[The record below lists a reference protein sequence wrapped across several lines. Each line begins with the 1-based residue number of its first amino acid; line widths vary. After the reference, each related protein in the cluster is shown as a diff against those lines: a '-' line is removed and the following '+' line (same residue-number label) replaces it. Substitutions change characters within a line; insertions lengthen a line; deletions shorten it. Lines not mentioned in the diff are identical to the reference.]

1 MSLIMQADVINR
13 GFGGFFT
20 PWFVNYMLDTLFDA
34 ANPTM
39 AIFFLGVKDSLT
51 QAVSG

>member
-1 MSLIMQADVINR
+1 MNR

-20 PWFVNYMLDTLFDA
+20 PWMVDYMLPSLFDA

-39 AIFFLGVKDSLT
+39 AVIFLGVKDSLT

>member
-1 MSLIMQADVINR
+1 
-13 GFGGFFT
+13 
-20 PWFVNYMLDTLFDA
+20 MLDTLFDA

-39 AIFFLGVKDSLT
+39 AIFFLGVKDFLT